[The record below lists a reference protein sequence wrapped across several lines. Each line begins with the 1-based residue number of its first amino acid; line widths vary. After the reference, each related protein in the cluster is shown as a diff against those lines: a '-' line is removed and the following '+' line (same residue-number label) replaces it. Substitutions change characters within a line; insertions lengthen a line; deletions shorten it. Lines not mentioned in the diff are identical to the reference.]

1 MPSQATWVRPRASA
15 STSARKNTPRSSW
28 PEFARHGSKQRPT
41 KLLGHAEECLGL
53 GARRGLVALTPAQQE
68 ERRTAVRRVG
78 HILDELERRRLEEPK
93 ALDRELFRQLIGD
106 TCHVRHGLT
115 LV

>member
-1 MPSQATWVRPRASA
+1 MVWRLGTDITLIERFYKDRAGHQGA
-15 STSARKNTPRSSW
+15 FWYETDAKL
-28 PEFARHGSKQRPT
+28 